1 MLPITQIIT
10 PTDAPYNALP
20 DRTDTRDQFGSLSL
34 EQMAV
39 FTNQNRHDRHMQTD
53 GPPIEEYNEVRS
65 FVFTSLPYK
74 TANLQ
79 LKNCI
84 SAELV
89 SMVVPNNEP
98 TVDQPDAFVDIKL
111 RASLV
116 FLRAAFQYG
125 DYDIVG
131 LLSAIQASVAALGF
145 SSFLA
150 DFDYTTVKVSFSLS
164 GEFDMKLSPRLAY
177 MLGFLSTDLAS
188 FSALIAAPNR
198 VELSGARTVR
208 VLTTEFG
215 GPDGHFNNIMKEIVL
230 TSSLSSWENQ
240 LDPVLTRR
248 TFHSVRNVGCINFDM
263 EVWQPVPAEEPVF
276 RRLELNGAAVHLSVS
291 MRCLRYSLRQ
301 IVSHELE
308 SV

>member
-1 MLPITQIIT
+1 MVVRQQQQQQQQQQHDQYYKNRLQMTEMHKML
-10 PTDAPYNALP
+10 A
-20 DRTDTRDQFGSLSL
+20 
-34 EQMAV
+34 
-39 FTNQNRHDRHMQTD
+39 
-53 GPPIEEYNEVRS
+53 PPIEEYNELRS

-89 SMVVPNNEP
+89 SLVVPNNEP
-98 TVDQPDAFVDIKL
+98 TVGQPDAFVEIKL
-111 RASLV
+111 RASPV
-116 FLRAAFQYG
+116 FVRATFQYG
-125 DYDIVG
+125 DYDIVS
-131 LLSAIQASVAALGF
+131 LLTAIQTSVSALGF
-145 SSFLA
+145 ASFLA
-150 DFDYTTVKVSFSLS
+150 SFDYTTIKVSFTMS
-164 GEFDMKLSPRLAY
+164 GEFNMKLPPRLAY
-177 MLGFLSTDLAS
+177 MLGFPTTNLPS
-188 FSALIAAPNR
+188 FSATIAAPNR

-240 LDPVLTRR
+240 LDPVLTSR
-248 TFHSVRNVGCINFDM
+248 TFHSARNVGCINFDM
-263 EVWQPVPAEEPVF
+263 EIWQPVPSEEPVF
-276 RRLELNGAAVHLSVS
+276 RRLELNGAAVHLTIS

-308 SV
+308 AV